1 MVQIGSLPAQTED
14 QLSWLHK
21 DVTQLMG
28 AFVLILMRRWNN
40 NVEISLLEQKNVC
53 SQLTVIFNA

>member
-21 DVTQLMG
+21 DVTQLMA

-53 SQLTVIFNA
+53 SHLTVIFNA